1 MTRPSSPSG
10 EAVPADQN
18 RESANLSTSA
28 EISETRLLRMLEQE
42 DAPEALEA
50 LYRSDRTGFAA
61 ALPLARGREPGNGL
75 LRAWTARLT
84 PEPGLPLS
92 RIVLVVVLG
101 LLAGLFIKLPD
112 LFGGGETLFFSESWF
127 YPRNLSLGP
136 LGAVLAYLWLRG
148 EWKRPEAWIAPGLL
162 VLVGVFLNLLPDT
175 NADTSV
181 LAFLHGPL
189 LLWCVA
195 GLAFAQGRPTVR
207 HGRDYIRFFG
217 EVIVFSGLLLLGG
230 GVLVLL
236 TYGLFELL
244 NVPAEWVYEW
254 MVPIGWSAIP
264 VASAA
269 AVLNR
274 GRESRIMPL
283 LARIFAPLFL
293 LVLMAYLVRMAA
305 HLNELF
311 QDRDVLM
318 IYNILLITVLGLAVF
333 SIAGRHEK
341 TGRAGALEWLLA
353 GLLGLTVVL
362 DLVGLAAIGQ
372 RLWNL
377 GITPNRVAVLGANL
391 LMLGNLGL
399 LLAGYARLLRGTG
412 TRVALERV
420 TARYLPVYALWTA
433 VVTFL
438 FPWIF

>member
-1 MTRPSSPSG
+1 
-10 EAVPADQN
+10 
-18 RESANLSTSA
+18 
-28 EISETRLLRMLEQE
+28 
-42 DAPEALEA
+42 
-50 LYRSDRTGFAA
+50 
-61 ALPLARGREPGNGL
+61 
-75 LRAWTARLT
+75 
-84 PEPGLPLS
+84 
-92 RIVLVVVLG
+92 
-101 LLAGLFIKLPD
+101 
-112 LFGGGETLFFSESWF
+112 
-127 YPRNLSLGP
+127 
-136 LGAVLAYLWLRG
+136 
-148 EWKRPEAWIAPGLL
+148 
-162 VLVGVFLNLLPDT
+162 
-175 NADTSV
+175 V